1 MEAEQQSGV
10 GEGRRGQALRRHRRL
25 AVHGVALARAEQR
38 DAGEAPLVRG
48 VDDELDGMPAA
59 SHFSQC
65 AVTAGSMAPFSSIEV
80 KPGRSG

>member
-1 MEAEQQSGV
+1 MRAKRHWC
-10 GEGRRGQALRRHRRL
+10 EGSMTN
-25 AVHGVALARAEQR
+25 
-38 DAGEAPLVRG
+38 
-48 VDDELDGMPAA
+48 LDGRPAA